1 MVKRNLILILTI
13 FLILGT
19 VATAS
24 DLIIDSKIQSYNE
37 KENKINFKDNVKV
50 TLDDVNIHS
59 DQADITLTK
68 DNKLDTATFY
78 DKPYAYQVQNN
89 KKQEVKANI
98 LKMSL
103 ITKVIKAEGDAQTII
118 SDGKTPLAVIT
129 ADTQIY
135 DTKTNV
141 MTALGGV
148 IIKYQD
154 LDTFSDKAVIK
165 TNNKGDLKKIDLY
178 GHAKIKEKVH
188 NATADH
194 FMYDTVKEEIFAEGN
209 TMSHTEMEDGKPL
222 TIKARFQQYTKK
234 DNVFTSGGN
243 VQVWFDDYYAKGP
256 KLSVFPD
263 KKTNQ
268 FNEIYFSGR
277 SMINQNDKTIY
288 ADKIKMILKPKD
300 FVAEGNT
307 RTVIKNIKSLSVTE
321 DNSKKQNEEDEEE

>member
-1 MVKRNLILILTI
+1 
-13 FLILGT
+13 
-19 VATAS
+19 
-24 DLIIDSKIQSYNE
+24 
-37 KENKINFKDNVKV
+37 
-50 TLDDVNIHS
+50 
-59 DQADITLTK
+59 
-68 DNKLDTATFY
+68 
-78 DKPYAYQVQNN
+78 
-89 KKQEVKANI
+89 
-98 LKMSL
+98 MSL

-222 TIKARFQQYTKK
+222 TIKAKFQQYTKK

-307 RTVIKNIKSLSVTE
+307 RTIIKNIKSLSVTE